1 MQLSISTPFG
11 LLILQVPFSAV
22 KPKLDSY
29 VFFKVTEN
37 TDGVMVESET
47 AEARSECTRRY
58 LKKDDYKRFS
68 SLCFSEEI
76 VDLKEG
82 DQHLMRYRPIADLL
96 LSSSVK
102 LIWNAFIYLHQNI
115 LPPIVHISQ
124 KEWLYNY

>member
-47 AEARSECTRRY
+47 AEARSECIKMTFIRCNTLGMY
-58 LKKDDYKRFS
+58 DYKRFF

-102 LIWNAFIYLHQNI
+102 LI
-115 LPPIVHISQ
+115 
-124 KEWLYNY
+124 